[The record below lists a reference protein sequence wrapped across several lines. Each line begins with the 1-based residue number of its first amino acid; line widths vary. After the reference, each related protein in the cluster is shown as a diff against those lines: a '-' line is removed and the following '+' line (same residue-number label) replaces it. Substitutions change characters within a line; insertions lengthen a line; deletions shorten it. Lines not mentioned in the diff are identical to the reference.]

1 MLFKRLNAI
10 LWQNGRL
17 SHSRKC
23 TKIDRMTAMN
33 TPAATDDAKS
43 QSDLSHSLVIVGRT
57 HDGKKFRPS
66 DWAERLCGVMSAF
79 GTEKR
84 MKYSPYVSPGEWEG
98 DKCVFIDG
106 ALYDKSPI
114 AYRFLANFAKDNELV
129 LIDGVCSLE
138 VCNID
143 DTLAETVVY
152 PANVPAR

>member
-1 MLFKRLNAI
+1 MNA
-10 LWQNGRL
+10 
-17 SHSRKC
+17 
-23 TKIDRMTAMN
+23 TAS
-33 TPAATDDAKS
+33 TDIEQS
-43 QSDLSHSLVIVGRT
+43 QSNLSHSLVIVGRT
-57 HDGKKFRPS
+57 LDGKKFRPS

-106 ALYDKSPI
+106 ALYDISPI

-129 LIDGVCSLE
+129 LVDGVCSLE

-143 DTLAETVVY
+143 EVLSDIVVY
-152 PANVPAR
+152 PPGTPAR

>member
-1 MLFKRLNAI
+1 MSTQAVTDNA
-10 LWQNGRL
+10 QNQ
-17 SHSRKC
+17 
-23 TKIDRMTAMN
+23 T
-33 TPAATDDAKS
+33 
-43 QSDLSHSLVIVGRT
+43 DLSHSLVIVGRT

-79 GTEKR
+79 GTEKK

-106 ALYDKSPI
+106 ALYEISPI
-114 AYRFLANFAKDNELV
+114 AYRFLANFAKDNDLT

-143 DTLAETVVY
+143 DALAETVVY
-152 PANVPAR
+152 PANVPSR

>member
-1 MLFKRLNAI
+1 
-10 LWQNGRL
+10 
-17 SHSRKC
+17 
-23 TKIDRMTAMN
+23 MN
-33 TPAATDDAKS
+33 TPAPTDDVEN
-43 QSDLSHSLVIVGRT
+43 QTILSHSLVIVGRT
-57 HDGKKFRPS
+57 QDGKKFRPS

-106 ALYDKSPI
+106 ILYELSPI
-114 AYRFLANFAKDNELV
+114 AYRFLANFAKDNDLM

-143 DTLAETVVY
+143 DTLADVVVY
-152 PANVPAR
+152 PPGTPHR

>member
-1 MLFKRLNAI
+1 
-10 LWQNGRL
+10 
-17 SHSRKC
+17 
-23 TKIDRMTAMN
+23 MN
-33 TPAATDDAKS
+33 TPAPTDDVEN
-43 QSDLSHSLVIVGRT
+43 QTILSHSLVIVGRT
-57 HDGKKFRPS
+57 QDGKKFRPS

-106 ALYDKSPI
+106 ILYELSPI
-114 AYRFLANFAKDNELV
+114 AYRFLANFAKDNDLM

-143 DTLAETVVY
+143 DTLADVVVY
-152 PANVPAR
+152 PPGTPPR

>member
-1 MLFKRLNAI
+1 MAKRAPKPLPA
-10 LWQNGRL
+10 L
-17 SHSRKC
+17 SRKC
-23 TKIDRMTAMN
+23 TKIARIASMN

-43 QSDLSHSLVIVGRT
+43 ESDLSHSLVIVGRT
-57 HDGKKFRPS
+57 HDGQKFRPS

-79 GTEKR
+79 GSEKR

-106 ALYDKSPI
+106 TLYDKSPI
-114 AYRFLANFAKDNELV
+114 AYRFLANFAKDNDLV

-143 DTLAETVVY
+143 EVLSETVVY
-152 PANVPAR
+152 PSHVPAR

>member
-1 MLFKRLNAI
+1 MAKRAPKPLPA
-10 LWQNGRL
+10 L
-17 SHSRKC
+17 SRKC
-23 TKIDRMTAMN
+23 TKIARIPSMN

-43 QSDLSHSLVIVGRT
+43 ESDLSHSLVIVGRT
-57 HDGKKFRPS
+57 HDGQKFRPS

-79 GTEKR
+79 GSEKR

-106 ALYDKSPI
+106 TLYDKSPI
-114 AYRFLANFAKDNELV
+114 AYRFLANFAKDNDLV

-143 DTLAETVVY
+143 EVLSETVVY
-152 PANVPAR
+152 PSHVPAR

>member
-1 MLFKRLNAI
+1 MAKRAPKPLPA
-10 LWQNGRL
+10 L
-17 SHSRKC
+17 SRKC
-23 TKIDRMTAMN
+23 TKIARIASMN

-43 QSDLSHSLVIVGRT
+43 ESDLSHSLVIGGRT
-57 HDGKKFRPS
+57 HDGQKFRPS

-79 GTEKR
+79 GSEKR

-106 ALYDKSPI
+106 TLYDKSPI
-114 AYRFLANFAKDNELV
+114 AYRFLANFAKDNDLV

-143 DTLAETVVY
+143 EVLSETVVY
-152 PANVPAR
+152 PSHVPAR

>member
-1 MLFKRLNAI
+1 MAKRAPKPLPA
-10 LWQNGRL
+10 L
-17 SHSRKC
+17 SRKC
-23 TKIDRMTAMN
+23 TKIARIASMI

-43 QSDLSHSLVIVGRT
+43 ESDLSHSLVIVGRT
-57 HDGKKFRPS
+57 HDGQKFRPS

-79 GTEKR
+79 GSEKR

-106 ALYDKSPI
+106 TLYDKSPI
-114 AYRFLANFAKDNELV
+114 AYRFLANFAKDNDLV

-143 DTLAETVVY
+143 EVLSETVVY
-152 PANVPAR
+152 PSHVPAR

>member
-1 MLFKRLNAI
+1 
-10 LWQNGRL
+10 
-17 SHSRKC
+17 
-23 TKIDRMTAMN
+23 MN
-33 TPAATDDAKS
+33 TPAPTDDVEN
-43 QSDLSHSLVIVGRT
+43 QTILSHSLVIVGRT
-57 HDGKKFRPS
+57 QDGKKFRPS

-106 ALYDKSPI
+106 ILYDLSPI
-114 AYRFLANFAKDNELV
+114 AYRFLANFAKDNDLM

-143 DTLAETVVY
+143 DTLADVVVY
-152 PANVPAR
+152 PPGTPPR

>member
-1 MLFKRLNAI
+1 
-10 LWQNGRL
+10 
-17 SHSRKC
+17 
-23 TKIDRMTAMN
+23 MN
-33 TPAATDDAKS
+33 TPAVTDDAKS
-43 QSDLSHSLVIVGRT
+43 PSDLSHSLVIVGRT

-79 GTEKR
+79 GTEKK

-106 ALYDKSPI
+106 VLYDISPI
-114 AYRFLANFAKDNELV
+114 AYRFLANFAKDNDLT

-143 DTLAETVVY
+143 DALAETVVY
-152 PANVPAR
+152 PPNIPLR

>member
-1 MLFKRLNAI
+1 MAKRAPNPL
-10 LWQNGRL
+10 QE
-17 SHSRKC
+17 HSRNC
-23 TKIDRMTAMN
+23 TKIDRMVCMN
-33 TPAATDDAKS
+33 SPVATDTTSS
-43 QSDLSHSLVIVGRT
+43 QPDLSHSLVIVGRT

-84 MKYSPYVSPGEWEG
+84 MRYSPYVSPGEWEG

-106 ALYDKSPI
+106 TLYDISPI
-114 AYRFLANFAKDNELV
+114 AYRFLANFAKDNDLV

-143 DTLAETVVY
+143 DVLAQTVVY
-152 PANVPAR
+152 PANIPVR

>member
-1 MLFKRLNAI
+1 
-10 LWQNGRL
+10 
-17 SHSRKC
+17 
-23 TKIDRMTAMN
+23 MN
-33 TPAATDDAKS
+33 SPGTTDDTLSAS
-43 QSDLSHSLVIVGRT
+43 NLSHSLVIVGRT
-57 HDGKKFRPS
+57 QDGKKFRPS

-106 ALYDKSPI
+106 TLYDISPI

-129 LIDGVCSLE
+129 LVDGVCSLE

-143 DTLAETVVY
+143 ETLAETVVY
-152 PANVPAR
+152 PPNIPAR

>member
-1 MLFKRLNAI
+1 MSTSA
-10 LWQNGRL
+10 
-17 SHSRKC
+17 
-23 TKIDRMTAMN
+23 
-33 TPAATDDAKS
+33 PTDDAQS
-43 QSDLSHSLVIVGRT
+43 QSNLSHSLVIVGRT
-57 HDGKKFRPS
+57 QDGKKFRPS

-106 ALYDKSPI
+106 ILYDISPI
-114 AYRFLANFAKDNELV
+114 AYRFLANFAKDNDLM

-143 DTLAETVVY
+143 EQLADVVVY
-152 PANVPAR
+152 PPGTPVR

>member
-1 MLFKRLNAI
+1 MAKRAPKPLPA
-10 LWQNGRL
+10 L
-17 SHSRKC
+17 SRTC
-23 TKIDRMTAMN
+23 TKIARIASMN

-43 QSDLSHSLVIVGRT
+43 ESDLSHSLVIVGRT
-57 HDGKKFRPS
+57 HDGQKFRPS

-79 GTEKR
+79 GSEKR

-106 ALYDKSPI
+106 TLYDKSPI
-114 AYRFLANFAKDNELV
+114 AYRFLANFAKDNDLV

-143 DTLAETVVY
+143 EVLSETVVY
-152 PANVPAR
+152 PSHVPAR